1 MGGGLYGDAS
11 GREWEV
17 EVVANS
23 TGAQTTRR
31 LGPVI
36 LKLVINIVSNK
47 KKHDYIKKKTHLGP
61 KRRVSH
67 RLGLFS

>member
-1 MGGGLYGDAS
+1 MGGGLYSDAS
-11 GREWEV
+11 GREWEA

-23 TGAQTTRR
+23 TGAQTTCH

-36 LKLVINIVSNK
+36 LKLVINIVSK

-61 KRRVSH
+61 K
-67 RLGLFS
+67 

>member
-11 GREWEV
+11 GREWEA
-17 EVVANS
+17 EVVANI

-36 LKLVINIVSNK
+36 LKLVNDS
-47 KKHDYIKKKTHLGP
+47 IKY
-61 KRRVSH
+61 S
-67 RLGLFS
+67 